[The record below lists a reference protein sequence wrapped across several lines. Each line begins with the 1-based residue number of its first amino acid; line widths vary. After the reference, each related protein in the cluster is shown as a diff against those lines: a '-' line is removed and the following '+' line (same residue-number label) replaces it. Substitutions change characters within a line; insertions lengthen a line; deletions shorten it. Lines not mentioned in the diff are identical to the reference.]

1 MTWDFRLADKGHGWF
16 TEGPA
21 WDGTGLLFTH
31 IPSSRILRYD
41 PVTSSTSV
49 YMTGTNNANGMVF
62 DARGRLYACEGGA
75 RRVVRYETDGSV
87 TVVADSF
94 EGKRLNIPNDL
105 AVDLNGSVWF
115 TDPYYGA
122 AVGWEVNDEN
132 QDLDHASVYRADPQP
147 DGAWSLTRLT
157 FDTTGPNGILLS
169 LDNKTLYVAQSRREP
184 DEVRQLRAY
193 PIGEDGSLGPAKVF
207 YDFGA
212 HRGIDGMCLDTEGN
226 ILATA
231 GSIDS
236 GPGPSIWV
244 FSQDGEV
251 IDRHPVPQSPTNC
264 TFGDADLRTLYLTTA
279 TGEVFMA
286 RTEHQGSLLY
296 PTI

>member
-1 MTWDFRLADKGHGWF
+1 MR
-16 TEGPA
+16 
-21 WDGTGLLFTH
+21 
-31 IPSSRILRYD
+31 
-41 PVTSSTSV
+41 
-49 YMTGTNNANGMVF
+49 
-62 DARGRLYACEGGA
+62 CEA
-75 RRVVRYETDGSV
+75 DGSI

-105 AVDLNGSVWF
+105 AVDLNGNVWF

-147 DGAWSLTRLT
+147 YGSWSLIRLT
-157 FDTTGPNGILLS
+157 FDTTDPNGILLS

-184 DEVRQLRAY
+184 DEIRQLRAY

-231 GSIDS
+231 GSIES
-236 GPGPSIWV
+236 GPGPSILV
-244 FSQDGEV
+244 FSPDGEV
-251 IDRHPVPQSPTNC
+251 IDRHPVLQDPTNC
-264 TFGDADLRTLYLTTA
+264 TFGGPDLTTLYVTTSGGHLFRA
-279 TGEVFMA
+279 F
-286 RTEHQGSLLY
+286 TERRGRLAY
-296 PTI
+296 PQIE